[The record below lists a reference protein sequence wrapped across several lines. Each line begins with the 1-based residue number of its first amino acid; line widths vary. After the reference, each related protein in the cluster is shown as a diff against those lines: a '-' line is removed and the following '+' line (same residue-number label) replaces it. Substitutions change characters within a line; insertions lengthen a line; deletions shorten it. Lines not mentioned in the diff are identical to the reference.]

1 VLPRVSLAKF
11 QVGLRSFLFSSVRVL
26 QVVCV
31 PGSRSF
37 VEAFWNGCCAVVV
50 ATGLTSVVNQS
61 GR

>member
-26 QVVCV
+26 RVVFV

-37 VEAFWNGCCAVVV
+37 VEAF
-50 ATGLTSVVNQS
+50 
-61 GR
+61 